1 MRMNIF
7 LQIRVFSKI
16 LKTMNKNWL
25 FQKIRNGGNIFRNF
39 QIHGNGE
46 NIINPL
52 LRHVVKWSETL

>member
-46 NIINPL
+46 NIINP
-52 LRHVVKWSETL
+52 